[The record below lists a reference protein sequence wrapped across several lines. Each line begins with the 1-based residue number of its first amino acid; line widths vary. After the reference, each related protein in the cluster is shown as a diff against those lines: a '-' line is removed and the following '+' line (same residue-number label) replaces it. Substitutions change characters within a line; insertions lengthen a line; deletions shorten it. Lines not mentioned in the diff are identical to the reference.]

1 MNQPRLLMT
10 SALCA
15 LVVLLNT
22 RVEFAQVVDLLP
34 NLIPQ
39 MASEIS
45 VVQDQTNGH
54 MLLRFAAVNQNL
66 GDGPLDVHA
75 GGVTSSGQQ
84 VYQRIYRSDGGY
96 HDELAGTMTYHP
108 THNHF
113 HVNNFELYTLTPAGG
128 DRVVT
133 GKTSEKTSFCLEDTT
148 PVNLRLAGAPQSGVY
163 TTCNPDVQ
171 GISVGWGD
179 RYGPT
184 LPGQSIDI
192 SGEPEGDYDLW
203 IEADPANQFIE
214 SNESDNVSCVR
225 LHINPTAKTV
235 QSLGTCGSVAIDSIT
250 PNTIKPGS
258 SIDVTITGEG
268 FTAGIAV
275 GFENGTG
282 PAPVASNVVVVN
294 ASTITAK
301 VTVKN
306 GGGKQTR
313 YWDVRVG
320 SGVRFRAFTV
330 KQ

>member
-1 MNQPRLLMT
+1 MNQRRLLLT
-10 SALCA
+10 SAMCS
-15 LVVLLNT
+15 VIVLLSG

-34 NLIPQ
+34 NLTPQ

-54 MLLRFAAVNQNL
+54 ILLRFAAVNRNL
-66 GDGPLDVHA
+66 GAGPLDVHA
-75 GGVTSSGQQ
+75 GGVTGSGQQ
-84 VYQRIYRSDGGY
+84 VYQRIYRTDGSY

-108 THNHF
+108 AHNHF
-113 HVNNFELYTLTPAGG
+113 HVNNFELYTLTPAGE
-128 DRVVT
+128 DRLVT

-148 PVNLRLAGAPQSGVY
+148 PIDLRLPGAPQHGVY

-184 LPGQSIDI
+184 LPGQSFDI
-192 SGEPEGDYDLW
+192 TGDPEGDYDLW
-203 IEADPANQFIE
+203 IEADPGEQFFE
-214 SNESDNVSCVR
+214 SNENDNVSCVR
-225 LHINPTAKTV
+225 LHIDPTARTV
-235 QSLGTCGSVAIDSIT
+235 QTLGTCGSVIINSIT
-250 PNTIKPGS
+250 PNTIKPGTA
-258 SIDVTITGEG
+258 INVTITGTG
-268 FTAGIAV
+268 FTSGIAV

-301 VTVKN
+301 VTVKS

-320 SGVRFRAFTV
+320 SGALFRAFTV

>member
-1 MNQPRLLMT
+1 MT
-10 SALCA
+10 SAVCS
-15 LVVLLNT
+15 VIVLLNA
-22 RVEFAQVVDLLP
+22 RVMSAQVVDLLP
-34 NLIPQ
+34 NLTPQ
-39 MASEIS
+39 MASELS

-54 MLLRFAAVNQNL
+54 TLLRFAAVNRNL
-66 GDGPLDVHA
+66 GAGPLDVHA
-75 GGVTSSGQQ
+75 GGVTGSGQQ
-84 VYQRIYRSDGGY
+84 VYQRIYRSDGSY
-96 HDELAGTMTYHP
+96 YDELAGTMTYHP

-128 DRVVT
+128 ERVVT

-148 PVNLRLAGAPQSGVY
+148 PVDLSLPGAPQKAVY

-192 SGEPEGDYDLW
+192 TGDPEGDYDLW
-203 IEADPANQFIE
+203 IEADPPDQFIE
-214 SNESDNVSCVR
+214 SNEGDNVSCVR
-225 LHINPTAKTV
+225 LHINPTARTV
-235 QSLGTCGSVAIDSIT
+235 QAIGTCGSVVISSIS
-250 PNTIKPGS
+250 PGTIKPGT
-258 SIDVTITGEG
+258 SIDVMISGTG
-268 FTAGIAV
+268 FTQGIAV

-282 PAPVASNVVVVN
+282 PAPVASNVVVVDAN
-294 ASTITAK
+294 TITAR